1 MHDPSCRILFFKN
14 LWSFEFQHIFQFVN
28 PSQSPQFIFWP
39 GLNYSPQMFC
49 CGQCFGNE
57 WFALRVLGQSVGS
70 KSFFK
75 QTIASQKQE
84 SLADA
89 FIVQQQKKNV
99 HAKIVIRAV
108 VGK

>member
-1 MHDPSCRILFFKN
+1 MTPAVKFKKQTN
-14 LWSFEFQHIFQFVN
+14 LWSFEFQHIYQFVN
-28 PSQSPQFIFWP
+28 PSQSPQFIFRP

-84 SLADA
+84 SLADD

-99 HAKIVIRAV
+99 HAKILIRAV